1 MPQTQATGSH
11 LQQHVAQRGQSEH
24 RAFKPRPR
32 QMHILMFRHRGGSL
46 LTAAEAERAT
56 WRKESDERHP
66 SGLNPRGQP

>member
-1 MPQTQATGSH
+1 
-11 LQQHVAQRGQSEH
+11 
-24 RAFKPRPR
+24 
-32 QMHILMFRHRGGSL
+32 MHILMFRHRGGSL